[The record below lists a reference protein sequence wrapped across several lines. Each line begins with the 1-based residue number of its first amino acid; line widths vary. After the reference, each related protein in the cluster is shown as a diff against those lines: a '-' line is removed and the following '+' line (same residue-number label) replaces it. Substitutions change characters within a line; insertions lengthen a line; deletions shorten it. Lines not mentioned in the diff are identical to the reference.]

1 MSACVPITNVWEK
14 GGEKRLL
21 SVRRIAGL
29 FRPVS
34 DAVSP
39 PRMMDNAG
47 DLTGVTWMN
56 RFAKIASFKST
67 CKADIH
73 LLFFARLPMC
83 VTANDCRVRSHLW
96 PVSSVH

>member
-47 DLTGVTWMN
+47 DLTGVT
-56 RFAKIASFKST
+56 
-67 CKADIH
+67 
-73 LLFFARLPMC
+73 
-83 VTANDCRVRSHLW
+83 
-96 PVSSVH
+96 

>member
-47 DLTGVTWMN
+47 DLYWGDMDESICEDSE
-56 RFAKIASFKST
+56 FQ
-67 CKADIH
+67 IH
-73 LLFFARLPMC
+73 L
-83 VTANDCRVRSHLW
+83 
-96 PVSSVH
+96 

>member
-1 MSACVPITNVWEK
+1 MSACVPITNVWEN
-14 GGEKRLL
+14 GGEKILL
-21 SVRRIAGL
+21 SVRPIAGL